1 MIYFSLLLLEKLY
14 KEPAVSV
21 PTFARLSEIANSLGF
36 EMEESEL
43 MAYRGRNLGDEL
55 LVIIWCKL
63 LSELI
68 NLISIIILSE
78 AISSTLADTYQRLYE
93 LPDPKLPVKYP
104 RTPGYRPSPE
114 DNLYNAWK
122 VKCQRN
128 LLIQRK
134 P

>member
-36 EMEESEL
+36 EMEEIEL
-43 MAYRGRNLGDEL
+43 MAYRGRNLGDKL

-63 LSELI
+63 LSEFI

-114 DNLYNAWK
+114 DNLYNA
-122 VKCQRN
+122 QRN

>member
-36 EMEESEL
+36 EMEESGL

-63 LSELI
+63 LSEFI
-68 NLISIIILSE
+68 NLISIIILLE

-114 DNLYNAWK
+114 DNLYNA
-122 VKCQRN
+122 QRN

>member
-14 KEPAVSV
+14 KEPAVCV
-21 PTFARLSEIANSLGF
+21 PTYARLSEIANSLGF

-63 LSELI
+63 LSEFI

-114 DNLYNAWK
+114 DNLYNAW
-122 VKCQRN
+122 
-128 LLIQRK
+128 
-134 P
+134 

>member
-36 EMEESEL
+36 EMEESGL

-63 LSELI
+63 LSEFI

-114 DNLYNAWK
+114 DNLYNA
-122 VKCQRN
+122 QRN

>member
-63 LSELI
+63 LSEFI
-68 NLISIIILSE
+68 NLI
-78 AISSTLADTYQRLYE
+78 
-93 LPDPKLPVKYP
+93 
-104 RTPGYRPSPE
+104 
-114 DNLYNAWK
+114 
-122 VKCQRN
+122 
-128 LLIQRK
+128 
-134 P
+134 

>member
-63 LSELI
+63 LSEFI

-114 DNLYNAWK
+114 DNLYNA
-122 VKCQRN
+122 QRN